1 MPDGVRTTDRESHAP
16 TGKLFFAPGGRTG
29 ASAKLKSSPRPTRQR
44 DTEKK
49 RADRGRLPARDSNLA
64 CLFPQISQPFLSFA
78 FQSSLPTTIDSLL
91 PSQVTAADSL
101 AGHRRLLPRR
111 SPPPEILSPATR
123 ALHGKVVPP
132 PPQKRCKPI
141 TLGPS
146 TALDDLCS
154 ADRQRCRLDSSVR
167 RCSNGSCSSV
177 GGQIYSSSGEGGRI
191 HGAVSCAPHHAFAL
205 TSMAVEGTHRR
216 PRH

>member
-1 MPDGVRTTDRESHAP
+1 MG
-16 TGKLFFAPGGRTG
+16 
-29 ASAKLKSSPRPTRQR
+29 AKLKRSPKAHKTERH
-44 DTEKK
+44 EKK
-49 RADRGRLPARDSNLA
+49 RMYRGRLPAHDSNLL

-78 FQSSLPTTIDSLL
+78 FQSSLPTTIDFLL

-132 PPQKRCKPI
+132 SPQKRCKPV

-154 ADRQRCRLDSSVR
+154 ADRQRRRLDSSVR
-167 RCSNGSCSSV
+167 CCCCRSL
-177 GGQIYSSSGEGGRI
+177 
-191 HGAVSCAPHHAFAL
+191 HH
-205 TSMAVEGTHRR
+205 HRR
-216 PRH
+216 YQQT